1 MLFWIC
7 SYVLPIF
14 YFFLYKTV
22 MIYNLEIGIMT
33 EQKPE
38 RKRPVLILMLE
49 ESETWLSQV

>member
-1 MLFWIC
+1 
-7 SYVLPIF
+7 
-14 YFFLYKTV
+14 
-22 MIYNLEIGIMT
+22 MIYNLEIGIMA